1 MFVSASNFLTD
12 VRRDLND
19 PKLFMYDKFRE
30 DISKHVTRSAHLTR
44 TRFCL

>member
-19 PKLFMYDKFRE
+19 PKLFMSDKFRE
-30 DISKHVTRSAHLTR
+30 DISKHVTKYTIHKHKLLT
-44 TRFCL
+44 